1 MAALEGIPDLAS
13 SCNNTFLS
21 FTSDIVSDIG
31 GNPAEEVT
39 TDDALQAFKVND
51 VHCRH
56 PGRLNQKVAISL
68 CFYTPH
74 ANYNIVLPCTCYL

>member
-51 VHCRH
+51 VHCKH
-56 PGRLNQKVAISL
+56 PGRLNQKVAVSTHPMQTI
-68 CFYTPH
+68 
-74 ANYNIVLPCTCYL
+74 IVLPCTMIPRR